1 MNTRI
6 TDIILPSLFC
16 LALGHACNTLAAPT
30 LKLTRNTFEIA
41 EAVDADILAQIK
53 AGIGKVDQGKL
64 GFSLS
69 KIKDDDLAALCAAY
83 PATTDLSIRDSAGLT
98 SIAPVAGLKGLTSM
112 RLEGSHKVADLTP
125 LAGLTGMQSLDLTGS
140 EFAPDLK
147 WMSAMTKLT
156 RVTVKGY
163 NASKKITSF
172 EGIPSLPAL
181 KSVNLGNTTPADL
194 TPLVSAL
201 PALETLDLSYCVI
214 KDLSPLAKLA
224 RLKELNLYGAEV
236 KDFSPL
242 AGAAAL
248 RKLTYYAV
256 TGADFSTLGKL
267 TQVENLQ
274 GGLTKLA
281 DISWVADL
289 PNLREFRVFAEYI
302 KDYTPLAKTKVEHFT
317 IWNMRETVDLTQLS
331 GATSFS
337 YLKLWGLKKATGFEG
352 LATLVN
358 IKELTI
364 DDVNQKEG
372 IPVDMSF
379 VKTLANVEKLTL
391 TSSNVI
397 NFDAVA
403 ACVKLT
409 SVDLNK
415 SIGITSLAALKK
427 LPALKTLTVAKDAFP
442 AAELEG
448 FDAKVRITQR

>member
-1 MNTRI
+1 MNKHMTG
-6 TDIILPSLFC
+6 IIVPTLFC
-16 LALGHACNTLAAPT
+16 LALGHAYTTFAEPSV
-30 LKLTRNTFEIA
+30 KLERNTFAIA
-41 EAVDADILAQIK
+41 EAVNADILAQIK
-53 AGIGKVDQGKL
+53 AGIGKVDQSKL

-69 KIKDDDLAALCAAY
+69 KIKDEDVTALCAAY
-83 PATTDLSIRDSAGLT
+83 PMTTELSIRDSAGLT
-98 SIAPVAGLKGLTSM
+98 SLAPVAGLKELRSI
-112 RLEGSHKVADLTP
+112 RLEGGHKVADLTP
-125 LAGLTGMQSLDLTGS
+125 LAGLTAMQTIDMSGS
-140 EFAPDLK
+140 EFGPDLK
-147 WMSAMTKLT
+147 WMSGMTKLT
-156 RVTVKGY
+156 QVTVKGY

-181 KSVNLGNTTPADL
+181 KRVNLGNTTPADL
-194 TPLVSAL
+194 TPLVTAL
-201 PALETLDLSYCVI
+201 PALETLDLAYCVI

-224 RLKELNLYGAEV
+224 RLKELNLYGADV

-248 RKLTYYAV
+248 KKLTYYAV

-281 DISWVADL
+281 DIAWVADL

-302 KDYTPLAKTKVEHFT
+302 KDYTPLAKAKVENFT
-317 IWNMRETVDLTQLS
+317 IWNMRETVDLSQLS
-331 GATSFS
+331 GAASFT

-352 LATLVN
+352 LGALVN
-358 IKELTI
+358 LKELII
-364 DDVNQKEG
+364 DDVNQKDG

-379 VKTLANVEKLTL
+379 AKALVNVEKLNL
-391 TSSNVI
+391 TSSNVV

-415 SIGITSLAALKK
+415 STGITSLAVLKK